1 MELNVLARLLAAFCM
16 MASLCVDSGAQ
27 APASAEPDEIA
38 FASNRAGGTFEL
50 YRMRGDG
57 GGVRRLTREA
67 MEAVEVSWSPD
78 GSRVL
83 FVASQGRGAEI
94 YVANPATGEQHRLTR
109 GEALNSSPVWSPDG
123 RHIVFR
129 SFAEGS
135 ARLYIMKADGSERR
149 RLTDADE
156 EEASPAFSPDG
167 RQLAYVVLKH
177 PRRSQIKVLD
187 MSSRASRMLSQEPPS
202 AAEHGPVWSPDGRRI
217 AYMVSKDRNNHV
229 HLMAPDGSDKQVLTS
244 GSGRHND
251 PQWSPDGTRLLML
264 AMRGGASRQDIY
276 VLKMDGGK
284 ELQRLTDDGAEHMQA
299 RWSADG
305 ERIFFV
311 KFMAGGGRVFAS
323 DSEGRQVRRLSGESG
338 YDTGIALCCSRA
350 QPKLAGAQ

>member
-1 MELNVLARLLAAFCM
+1 MELKALARLFAA
-16 MASLCVDSGAQ
+16 LCVVSQVVGMDAR
-27 APASAEPDEIA
+27 ASAAAEPDEIA
-38 FASNRAGGTFEL
+38 FTSNRAGGMFEL
-50 YRMRGDG
+50 YRMRSDG
-57 GGVRRLTREA
+57 SGVRRLTREA
-67 MEAVEVSWSPD
+67 LEAVDVSWSPD

-94 YVANPATGEQHRLTR
+94 YVASLATGEQRRLTQ
-109 GEALNSSPVWSPDG
+109 GEALNSAPVWSPDG

-129 SFAEGS
+129 SFADGS

-149 RLTDADE
+149 RLTDTSE
-156 EEASPAFSPDG
+156 EEAAPVFSPDG
-167 RQLAYVVLKH
+167 KQLAYVVLKH

-187 MSSRASRMLSQEPPS
+187 IGTGASRLLSQDPPS
-202 AAEHGPVWSPDGRRI
+202 ASEHGPVWSPDGKRI
-217 AYMVSKDRNNHV
+217 AYVVSKDRSNHI
-229 HLMAPDGSDKQVLTS
+229 HLMAPDGSDKQALTS
-244 GSGRHND
+244 GNGRHND

-305 ERIFFV
+305 RRIFFV
-311 KFMAGGGRVFAS
+311 KFMAGGGRVFAA
-323 DSEGRQVRRLSGESG
+323 DSEGRQVRRLSGDTG
-338 YDTGIALCCSRA
+338 YDTGIALCCSQA
-350 QPKLAGAQ
+350 QPKFAGAR